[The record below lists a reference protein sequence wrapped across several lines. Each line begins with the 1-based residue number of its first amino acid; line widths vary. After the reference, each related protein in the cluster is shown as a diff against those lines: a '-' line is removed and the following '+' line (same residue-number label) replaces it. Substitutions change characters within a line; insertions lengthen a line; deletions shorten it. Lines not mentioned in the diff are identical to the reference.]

1 MTKNLCQF
9 KKYGSRRT
17 ETKFWKI
24 NCKRKELDTFLKR
37 FGKHEAP
44 TIGTRAADQS
54 TRVLKRKWPLWMNWW
69 AYIILNQDG
78 QKLRSNTPDIERDG
92 SFFETQCSIVLII
105 HRDLGLKCLSF
116 TNTHIAVFFQFFY
129 IYISQGSVATL
140 LRCGGIFTNHFIAN
154 SPVSVTVKE
163 LWISVTIWQRCGQ
176 YTKWKVFL
184 RHSVDT
190 QRRLSKACV
199 VTKWEI
205 KIIKMKQTKR
215 CTRDHV

>member
-78 QKLRSNTPDIERDG
+78 QKLRSTRQISR
-92 SFFETQCSIVLII
+92 ETGRFLRHSVASYW
-105 HRDLGLKCLSF
+105 SF
-116 TNTHIAVFFQFFY
+116 TVILVWSVFRLPTRILLFFFQFFY